1 MRRGLKI
8 RQLFLA
14 FFFVLFWG
22 YVFSAGTVKAS
33 SSTSDFVLN
42 GTTVTG
48 YNGSGGA
55 ITLPN
60 GVTGIAGYVFQN
72 KGITSVSGTGTLEQ
86 IGEKAF
92 ADNAGLTSFT
102 IPSSLDTLAQNAFSG
117 TSISSFNGSSGE
129 YTTSGGSIYSGSG
142 STLYIVPPVASG
154 SVIVADTANTIA
166 TGAFSGVLGVTDLYI
181 PKSVTTIADGATTGS
196 GVIAPDGTIYGY
208 NGTAAETYAK
218 KHTIRFVSLDSNNN
232 NNNNNTSNTNNTNS
246 GSSTNSGGTT
256 TYVYYDDDDDDD
268 ADDD

>member
-1 MRRGLKI
+1 MAYARSAAMRRGLKI

-14 FFFVLFWG
+14 FFFVLFFG
-22 YVFSAGTVKAS
+22 YIFPAGTVKAS

-48 YNGSGGA
+48 YNGAGGA

-60 GVTGIAGYVFQN
+60 GVTGVAGYVFQN

-129 YTTSGGSIYSGSG
+129 YTTSGGNIYSGSG
-142 STLYIVPPVASG
+142 ATLYIVAPAASG
-154 SVIVADTANTIA
+154 SVIVADTATAIA
-166 TGAFSGVLGVTDLYI
+166 SGAL
-181 PKSVTTIADGATTGS
+181 SVAT
-196 GVIAPDGTIYGY
+196 
-208 NGTAAETYAK
+208 
-218 KHTIRFVSLDSNNN
+218 
-232 NNNNNTSNTNNTNS
+232 
-246 GSSTNSGGTT
+246 
-256 TYVYYDDDDDDD
+256 
-268 ADDD
+268 